1 MNPSTTSGQTVT
13 LVDTPEALAQICER
27 VARAPRVALDTEFHT
42 EKSYTPHLMVVQLL
56 FDDGVAL
63 VDPLAMGGSDKSE
76 PADLRSAG
84 QSPGLLRSR
93 LRPLVDALAGARVVG
108 HALSSDLR
116 ILADAFETLPREVYD
131 TQVAAAFAGYGLS
144 ISLLDLVRD
153 LCGVTL
159 RKSQTVSDWSTRPFT
174 PKQVEYLV
182 DDVRYLF
189 TLEDTLRERLR
200 ARGREPWADEEMPS
214 LVQLRTYRND
224 PKRLYLRVSGNAR
237 MNRRELGI
245 LNELAHLR
253 DRYARER
260 NIPLKYVLP
269 DDVMI
274 GLVQLKPKAVDE
286 LSQLRRID
294 AGTRRNLGE
303 RIVEAV
309 KRGEAIPDDELPPRA
324 PKPLGPQRE
333 ALVSTM
339 AVLVGALAADND
351 VPTTLL
357 LPRAALERIARE
369 APQTPEGLGD
379 VVNLT
384 SWRRQLVVDP
394 LWELLSGESVL
405 RVRGYRNADP
415 RTVFERA

>member
-1 MNPSTTSGQTVT
+1 MNPSPSAELDVT
-13 LVDTPEALAQICER
+13 IVDTPAALTELCER
-27 VARAPRVALDTEFHT
+27 IARAPRVGIDTEFHT

-56 FDDGVAL
+56 FDDGVAI
-63 VDPLAMGGSDKSE
+63 VDPLA
-76 PADLRSAG
+76 LRD
-84 QSPGLLRSR
+84 

-116 ILADAFETLPREVYD
+116 IMADAFETLPRAAYD
-131 TQVAAAFAGYGLS
+131 TQVAAAFVGYGLS

-182 DDVRYLF
+182 DDVRHLF
-189 TLEDTLRERLR
+189 DLEDKLEAKLA
-200 ARGREPWADEEMPS
+200 ARGRETWAEEEMPA
-214 LVQLRTYRND
+214 LVQLKSYRSD
-224 PKRLYLRVSGNAR
+224 PRRLYLRISGNAR

-245 LNELAHLR
+245 LNELAILR

-274 GLVQLKPKAVDE
+274 GLVQLRPKTVDE

-294 AGTRRNLGE
+294 NGTRRNLGD
-303 RIVEAV
+303 RIVEAIA
-309 KRGEAIPDDELPPRA
+309 RGEQIPEADLPPRA
-324 PKPLGPQRE
+324 PKPLGAQRD

-339 AVLVGALAADND
+339 AVLISALAADND
-351 VPTTLL
+351 LPTTLL

-369 APQTPEGLGD
+369 APQTPEELGD

-384 SWRRQLVVDP
+384 SWRRHLAVAP
-394 LWELLSGESVL
+394 LWQLLSGERAL
-405 RVRGYRNADP
+405 RVEGYMEGDP
-415 RTVFERA
+415 RTVFS

>member
-1 MNPSTTSGQTVT
+1 VNPPTNSGHAVT
-13 LVDTPEALAQICER
+13 LVDTPETLTALCER
-27 VARAPRVALDTEFHT
+27 IARAPRVGLDTEFHT

-56 FDDGVAL
+56 FEDGVAL
-63 VDPLAMGGSDKSE
+63 VDPLAVRD
-76 PADLRSAG
+76 
-84 QSPGLLRSR
+84 
-93 LRPLVDALAGARVVG
+93 LRPLVDALSQTCVIG

-116 ILADAFETLPREVYD
+116 ILADAFETLPREVFD
-131 TQVAAAFAGYGLS
+131 TQAAAAFVGYGLS

-189 TLEDTLRERLR
+189 ELEDVLRERLR
-200 ARGREPWADEEMPS
+200 ARGRETWAQEEMPA
-214 LVQLRTYRND
+214 LVELRTYRND

-269 DDVMI
+269 DDVMV
-274 GLVQLKPKAVDE
+274 GLVQLRPKSVDE

-294 AGTRRNLGE
+294 TGTRRNLGD
-303 RIVEAV
+303 RIIEAV
-309 KRGEAIPDDELPPRA
+309 RRGEAIPDDELPPRA

-333 ALVSTM
+333 ALVSM
-339 AVLVGALAADND
+339 LAVLVSALAAEND
-351 VPTTLL
+351 LPTTLL

-369 APQTPEGLGD
+369 APQTPDALGD
-379 VVNLT
+379 VVKLT
-384 SWRRQLVVDP
+384 SWRRQLVVEP
-394 LWELLSGESVL
+394 LWEMLSGESVL
-405 RVRGYRNADP
+405 RVRGYREADP
-415 RTVFERA
+415 RTTIERLDEPEGLDDADEISAGESATG

>member
-1 MNPSTTSGQTVT
+1 MIAESNVVV
-13 LVDTPEALAQICER
+13 VDTPEALAQLCER
-27 VARAPRVALDTEFHT
+27 IARAPRIGLDTEFHT

-56 FDDGVAL
+56 FEDGVAL
-63 VDPLAMGGSDKSE
+63 VDPLALR
-76 PADLRSAG
+76 DLG
-84 QSPGLLRSR
+84 
-93 LRPLVDALAGARVVG
+93 PLVDALAGARIVG

-116 ILADAFETLPREVYD
+116 ILADAFETLPRAAYD
-131 TQVAAAFAGYGLS
+131 TQVAAAFVGYGLS

-189 TLEDTLRERLR
+189 ELEDKLR
-200 ARGREPWADEEMPS
+200 AKLSTRGREEWAEEEMDA
-214 LVQLRTYRND
+214 LVQLRAYRPD
-224 PKRLYLRVSGNAR
+224 PRRLYLRISGNAR

-269 DDVMI
+269 DDVMV
-274 GLVQLKPKAVDE
+274 GLVQLRPRSVDE

-294 AGTRRNLGE
+294 SGARRNLGD

-309 KRGEAIPDDELPPRA
+309 ARGEALAEDELPPRA
-324 PKPLGPQRE
+324 PKPLGPQRD

-339 AVLVGALAADND
+339 AVLVSALAAEND

-357 LPRAALERIARE
+357 LPRSALEKIARE
-369 APQTPEGLGD
+369 APQSPDALAD
-379 VVNLT
+379 IVDLNP
-384 SWRRQLVVDP
+384 WRRELIVEP
-394 LWELLSGESVL
+394 LWSLLTGERGM
-405 RVRGYRNADP
+405 RVAGYLEGNA
-415 RTVFERA
+415 RTVFG

>member
-1 MNPSTTSGQTVT
+1 MNRPTDSVANVT
-13 LVDTPEALAQICER
+13 LVDTPEALARTCER
-27 VARAPRVALDTEFHT
+27 IAGAPRVALDTEFHT

-63 VDPLAMGGSDKSE
+63 VDPLALR
-76 PADLRSAG
+76 DLS
-84 QSPGLLRSR
+84 
-93 LRPLVDALAGARVVG
+93 PLVGALAGARVVG

-116 ILADAFETLPREVYD
+116 ILADAFETLPREVFD
-131 TQVAAAFAGYGLS
+131 TQVAAAFVGYGLS

-182 DDVRYLF
+182 DDVKYLF
-189 TLEDTLRERLR
+189 DLEDTLREKLR
-200 ARGREPWADEEMPS
+200 ARGREPWADEEMPA
-214 LVQLRTYRND
+214 LAELRTYRND
-224 PKRLYLRVSGNAR
+224 PRRLYLRVSGNAR

-269 DDVMI
+269 DDVMV
-274 GLVQLKPKAVDE
+274 GLVSLRPKTVEE

-294 AGTRRNLGE
+294 AGTRRNLGD
-303 RIVEAV
+303 RVVEAIR
-309 KRGEAIPDDELPPRA
+309 RGEAIAEDELPPRA

-339 AVLVGALAADND
+339 AVLVSALAAEND
-351 VPTTLL
+351 LPTTLL

-369 APQTPEGLGD
+369 APQTPEALGD

-384 SWRRQLVVDP
+384 SWRRQLAVEP
-394 LWELLSGESVL
+394 LWRLLSGESVL
-405 RVRGYRNADP
+405 RVRGYGNGDP
-415 RTVFERA
+415 RTTFEPVGPSGEESASG

>member
-1 MNPSTTSGQTVT
+1 MTVS
-13 LVDTPEALAQICER
+13 LVDTPEALAATCAR
-27 VARAPRVALDTEFHT
+27 VAASERIGIDTEFHT
-42 EKSYTPHLMVVQLL
+42 EKSYTPHLMVVQVL

-63 VDPLAMGGSDKSE
+63 IDPLA
-76 PADLRSAG
+76 LRD
-84 QSPGLLRSR
+84 

-116 ILADAFETLPREVYD
+116 ILADAFETLPHAVFD
-131 TQVAAAFAGYGLS
+131 TQVAAAFVGYGLS

-174 PKQVEYLV
+174 AKQVEYLV

-189 TLEDTLRERLR
+189 DLEDRLR
-200 ARGREPWADEEMPS
+200 AKLSARGREPWADEEMPA
-214 LVQLRTYRND
+214 LAALRTYRND

-274 GLVQLKPKAVDE
+274 GLVQLRPKTVDD

-294 AGTRRNLGE
+294 NGTRRNLGE
-303 RIVEAV
+303 RIIEAV
-309 KRGEAIPDDELPPRA
+309 QRGEEIPDDELPPRA

-339 AVLVGALAADND
+339 AVLVGALAAEND
-351 VPTTLL
+351 LPTTLM

-369 APQTPEGLGD
+369 APQTPEALGD

-384 SWRRQLVVDP
+384 SWRRQLIVDP
-394 LWELLSGESVL
+394 LWELLSGESAL
-405 RVRGYRNADP
+405 RVRGYRTGDP
-415 RTVFERA
+415 RTTFERVDEPVAETGTG

>member
-1 MNPSTTSGQTVT
+1 MIAESNVVV
-13 LVDTPEALAQICER
+13 VDTPEGLAQLCER
-27 VARAPRVALDTEFHT
+27 IAGAPRIGLDTEFHT

-63 VDPLAMGGSDKSE
+63 VDPLA
-76 PADLRSAG
+76 LRD
-84 QSPGLLRSR
+84 
-93 LRPLVDALAGARVVG
+93 LRPLVDALARARIVG

-116 ILADAFETLPREVYD
+116 ILADAFETLPRAAYD
-131 TQVAAAFAGYGLS
+131 TQVAAAFVGYGLS

-189 TLEDTLRERLR
+189 ELEDKLRAKLR
-200 ARGREPWADEEMPS
+200 ARGREEWTDEEMED
-214 LVQLRTYRND
+214 LVHLRAYRPD
-224 PKRLYLRVSGNAR
+224 PRRLYLRISGNAR

-260 NIPLKYVLP
+260 NIPLKYVLA
-269 DDVMI
+269 DDVMV
-274 GLVQLKPKAVDE
+274 GLVQLRPKSVEE
-286 LSQLRRID
+286 LSQLRRLD
-294 AGTRRNLGE
+294 AGARRNLGE
-303 RIVEAV
+303 RIVEAIA
-309 KRGEAIPDDELPPRA
+309 RGEALPEDELPPRA
-324 PKPLGPQRE
+324 PKPLGPQRD

-339 AVLVGALAADND
+339 AVLVSALAAEND

-357 LPRAALERIARE
+357 LPRSALEKIARE
-369 APQTPEGLGD
+369 APHSPEALANI
-379 VVNLT
+379 VNLNP
-384 SWRRQLVVDP
+384 WRRELIVEP
-394 LWELLSGESVL
+394 LWSLLTGEKGL
-405 RVRGYRNADP
+405 RVAGYLEGNA
-415 RTVFERA
+415 RTVFG

>member
-1 MNPSTTSGQTVT
+1 MNPSTSSQQAVTV
-13 LVDTPEALAQICER
+13 VDTPEKLGALCER
-27 VARAPRVALDTEFHT
+27 IAKAPRIGLDTEFHT

-63 VDPLAMGGSDKSE
+63 VDPLAIR
-76 PADLRSAG
+76 DLR
-84 QSPGLLRSR
+84 PM
-93 LRPLVDALAGARVVG
+93 VDALAGARVVG

-116 ILADAFETLPREVYD
+116 ILADAFESLPRAVFD
-131 TQVAAAFAGYGLS
+131 TQVAAAFVGYGLS

-159 RKSQTVSDWSTRPFT
+159 RKSQTVSDWGTRPFSQ
-174 PKQVEYLV
+174 KQVEYLV

-189 TLEDTLRERLR
+189 TLEDRLRERLR
-200 ARGREPWADEEMPS
+200 TRGREQWADEEMPA
-214 LVQLRTYRND
+214 LADPRTYRVD
-224 PKRLYLRVSGNAR
+224 PRRLYQRVSGNAR

-269 DDVMI
+269 DDVMV
-274 GLVQLKPKAVDE
+274 GLVQLRPKSVDE

-294 AGTRRNLGE
+294 PGTRRNLGE
-303 RIVEAV
+303 RVVEAV
-309 KRGEAIPDDELPPRA
+309 RRGEAIPEDQLPPRA

-339 AVLVGALAADND
+339 AVLVSALAAEND
-351 VPTTLL
+351 LPTTLL

-369 APQTPEGLGD
+369 APQTGEALGD

-384 SWRRQLVVDP
+384 SWRRQLVVEP
-394 LWELLSGESVL
+394 LWELLTGESVL
-405 RVRGYRNADP
+405 RVRGYREAEP
-415 RTVFERA
+415 RTTIEPLGDGELRDAATDSASAVGQ

>member
-1 MNPSTTSGQTVT
+1 VNVEI
-13 LVDTPEALAQICER
+13 VDTPEALVAVSER
-27 VARAPRVALDTEFHT
+27 VARADRIGLDTEFHT

-56 FDDGVAL
+56 FDDGVAII
-63 VDPLAMGGSDKSE
+63 DPLA
-76 PADLRSAG
+76 LRD
-84 QSPGLLRSR
+84 
-93 LRPLVDALAGARVVG
+93 LRPLVDALTQTTVVG

-116 ILADAFETLPREVYD
+116 ILADAFETLPRAVFD

-144 ISLLDLVRD
+144 ISLLDLVRE

-159 RKSQTVSDWSTRPFT
+159 RKSQTVSDWSTRPFS
-174 PKQVEYLV
+174 PKQIDYLV
-182 DDVRYLF
+182 DDVKYLF
-189 TLEDTLRERLR
+189 TLEDGLREKLR
-200 ARGREPWADEEMPS
+200 ARGREAWAEQEMPA
-214 LVQLRTYRND
+214 LVELRTYRAD

-274 GLVQLKPKAVDE
+274 GLVQLRAKSVDE
-286 LSQLRRID
+286 LAQLRRID
-294 AGTRRNLGE
+294 AGTRRNLGD
-303 RIVEAV
+303 RIIETIR
-309 KRGEAIPDDELPPRA
+309 RGEALPEDELPPRA
-324 PKPLGPQRE
+324 AKPLGLQRE

-339 AVLVGALAADND
+339 AVLVSALAAGNEL
-351 VPTTLL
+351 PTTML

-369 APQTPEGLGD
+369 APQTPEALGD

-384 SWRRQLVVDP
+384 SWRRELVVEP
-394 LWELLSGESVL
+394 LWRLLNGDSAL
-405 RVRGYRNADP
+405 RVRGYTSGDP
-415 RTVFERA
+415 RTTFEPLDDAEAAARATRV

>member
-1 MNPSTTSGQTVT
+1 VTVV
-13 LVDTPEALAQICER
+13 LVDSPEALAALSER
-27 VARAPRVALDTEFHT
+27 IARAGRIGLDTEFHT
-42 EKSYTPHLMVVQLL
+42 EKSYTPHLMVIQLL

-63 VDPLAMGGSDKSE
+63 VDPLA
-76 PADLRSAG
+76 LRD
-84 QSPGLLRSR
+84 
-93 LRPLVDALAGARVVG
+93 LRPLVAALAGARIVG

-116 ILADAFETLPREVYD
+116 IFADAFEMLPRAVFD

-189 TLEDTLRERLR
+189 ELEDRLHERLG
-200 ARGREPWADEEMPS
+200 ARGRQSWADEEMPS
-214 LVQLRTYRND
+214 LVELGTYRAD
-224 PKRLYLRVSGNAR
+224 PKRLYLRISGNAR

-269 DDVMI
+269 DDVMV
-274 GLVQLKPKAVDE
+274 GLVALRPKSVDE

-294 AGTRRNLGE
+294 AGTRRNIGE

-309 KRGEAIPDDELPPRA
+309 RRGEALPEDELPPRA
-324 PKPLGPQRE
+324 PKPLGLQRE

-339 AVLVGALAADND
+339 AVLVGALGAEND
-351 VPTTLL
+351 LPTTLL

-369 APQTPEGLGD
+369 APQTPEALGD

-384 SWRRQLVVDP
+384 SWRRQLVVEP
-394 LWELLSGESVL
+394 LWEMLCGASVL

-415 RTVFERA
+415 RTTFERIELSAETEAG

>member
-1 MNPSTTSGQTVT
+1 MNPSTSAGLDVT
-13 LVDTPEALAQICER
+13 IVDTPTGLAEVCER
-27 VARAPRVALDTEFHT
+27 IARAPRVGIDTEFHT

-56 FDDGVAL
+56 FDDGVAI
-63 VDPLAMGGSDKSE
+63 VDPLA
-76 PADLRSAG
+76 LRD
-84 QSPGLLRSR
+84 

-116 ILADAFETLPREVYD
+116 IMADAFETLPRAAYD
-131 TQVAAAFAGYGLS
+131 TQVAAAFVGYGLS

-182 DDVRYLF
+182 DDVRHLF
-189 TLEDTLRERLR
+189 DLEDKLEAKLA
-200 ARGREPWADEEMPS
+200 ARGRETWAEEEMPA
-214 LVQLRTYRND
+214 LVQLKSYRND
-224 PKRLYLRVSGNAR
+224 PRRLYLRISGNAR

-245 LNELAHLR
+245 LNELAILR

-274 GLVQLKPKAVDE
+274 GLVQLRPKTVDE

-294 AGTRRNLGE
+294 NGTRRNLGD
-303 RIVEAV
+303 RIVEAIA
-309 KRGEAIPDDELPPRA
+309 RGEQIPEADLPPRA
-324 PKPLGPQRE
+324 PKPLGAQRD

-339 AVLVGALAADND
+339 AVLISALAADND
-351 VPTTLL
+351 LPTTLL

-369 APQTPEGLGD
+369 APQTPEELGD

-384 SWRRQLVVDP
+384 SWRRHLAVAP
-394 LWELLSGESVL
+394 LWQLLSGERAL
-405 RVRGYRNADP
+405 RVEGYMEGDP
-415 RTVFERA
+415 RTVFS

>member
-1 MNPSTTSGQTVT
+1 MNPGADSGHAVD
-13 LVDTPEALAQICER
+13 LVDTPQSLAALCER
-27 VARAPRVALDTEFHT
+27 IARAPRIGLDTEFHT

-63 VDPLAMGGSDKSE
+63 VDPLA
-76 PADLRSAG
+76 LRD
-84 QSPGLLRSR
+84 
-93 LRPLVDALAGARVVG
+93 LRPLVGALAGAHVVG

-116 ILADAFETLPREVYD
+116 ILADAFETLPREVFD
-131 TQVAAAFAGYGLS
+131 TQVAAAFVGYGLS

-189 TLEDTLRERLR
+189 TLEDTLRERLV
-200 ARGREPWADEEMPS
+200 ARGRGSWAAEEMPA
-214 LVQLRTYRND
+214 LVELRTYRND
-224 PKRLYLRVSGNAR
+224 PKRLYQRVSGNAR

-274 GLVQLKPKAVDE
+274 GLVQLRPKSVDE

-309 KRGEAIPDDELPPRA
+309 QRGEAIGEDELPPRA

-339 AVLVGALAADND
+339 AVLVSALAAEND
-351 VPTTLL
+351 LPTTLL

-369 APQTPEGLGD
+369 APQTAEALGD

-394 LWELLSGESVL
+394 LWDLLTGESVL
-405 RVRGYRNADP
+405 RVYGYREAEP
-415 RTVFERA
+415 RTTIERLEPGDAPTAESATG

>member
-1 MNPSTTSGQTVT
+1 MNPSPSTAPAVT
-13 LVDTPEALAQICER
+13 LVDTPDALAALCER
-27 VARAPRVALDTEFHT
+27 IARAPRVGLDTEFHT
-42 EKSYTPHLMVVQLL
+42 ERSYTPHLMVVQLL
-56 FDDGVAL
+56 FEDGVAL
-63 VDPLAMGGSDKSE
+63 VDPLAIRD
-76 PADLRSAG
+76 
-84 QSPGLLRSR
+84 
-93 LRPLVDALAGARVVG
+93 LRPLVDALASTCVIG

-116 ILADAFETLPREVYD
+116 ILADAFETLPREVFD
-131 TQVAAAFAGYGLS
+131 TQVAAAFVGYGLS

-174 PKQVEYLV
+174 PKQVDYLV

-189 TLEDTLRERLR
+189 RLEDSLREKLR
-200 ARGREPWADEEMPS
+200 ARGRETWAQEEMPA
-214 LVQLRTYRND
+214 LVELRTYRND

-274 GLVQLKPKAVDE
+274 GLVQLRPKSVDE

-294 AGTRRNLGE
+294 AGTRRNLGD
-303 RIVEAV
+303 RIIEAV
-309 KRGEAIPDDELPPRA
+309 RRGEAIADDELPPRA

-339 AVLVGALAADND
+339 AVLVSALAAEND
-351 VPTTLL
+351 LPTTLL

-369 APQTPEGLGD
+369 APQTPEALGD
-379 VVNLT
+379 VVKLT

-394 LWELLSGESVL
+394 LWEMLSGESVL
-405 RVRGYRNADP
+405 RVRGYRDADP
-415 RTVFERA
+415 RTTIERLDGGEPLGASSVSAAESATG

>member
-1 MNPSTTSGQTVT
+1 MTPIVVDNPQS
-13 LVDTPEALAQICER
+13 LAAICER
-27 VARAPRVALDTEFHT
+27 VARAPRVGIDTEFHT

-63 VDPLAMGGSDKSE
+63 VDPLAVPD
-76 PADLRSAG
+76 
-84 QSPGLLRSR
+84 
-93 LRPLVDALAGARVVG
+93 LRPLVRALADARVVG

-116 ILADAFETLPREVYD
+116 ILADAFETLPRGAYD
-131 TQVAAAFAGYGLS
+131 TQIAAAFAGYGLS

-159 RKSQTVSDWSTRPFT
+159 RKSQTVSDWSTRPLT

-189 TLEDTLRERLR
+189 DLEDRLREKLQ
-200 ARGREPWADEEMPS
+200 ARSREEWADEEMHG
-214 LVQLRTYRND
+214 LVELRAYRPD

-269 DDVMI
+269 DDVMV
-274 GLVQLKPKAVDE
+274 GLVQLHPKSVEE
-286 LSQLRRID
+286 LAQLRRID

-303 RIVEAV
+303 RIIEAI
-309 KRGEAIPDDELPPRA
+309 KRGEEIPEELLPPRA

-339 AVLVGALAADND
+339 AVLVSALAAEND
-351 VPTTLL
+351 LPTTLL

-369 APQTPEGLGD
+369 APQTAEALGD
-379 VVNLT
+379 LVDLT
-384 SWRRQLVVDP
+384 PWRRELVVEP
-394 LWELLSGESVL
+394 LWQLLSGEKSL
-405 RVRGYRNADP
+405 RVDGYSNGSP
-415 RTVFERA
+415 RTIFA

>member
-1 MNPSTTSGQTVT
+1 
-13 LVDTPEALAQICER
+13 
-27 VARAPRVALDTEFHT
+27 
-42 EKSYTPHLMVVQLL
+42 MVVQLL
-56 FDDGVAL
+56 FEDGVAL
-63 VDPLAMGGSDKSE
+63 VDPLA
-76 PADLRSAG
+76 LRD
-84 QSPGLLRSR
+84 

-116 ILADAFETLPREVYD
+116 ILADAFETLPREVFD
-131 TQVAAAFAGYGLS
+131 TQVAAAFVGYGLS

-174 PKQVEYLV
+174 PKQVDYLV
-182 DDVRYLF
+182 DDVKYLF
-189 TLEDTLRERLR
+189 DLEDTLREKLR
-200 ARGREPWADEEMPS
+200 ARGRESWADEEMPA
-214 LVQLRTYRND
+214 LAELRTYRND
-224 PKRLYLRVSGNAR
+224 PRRLYLRVSGNAR

-245 LNELAHLR
+245 LNELAQLR

-269 DDVMI
+269 DDVMV
-274 GLVQLKPKAVDE
+274 GLVQLRPKTVEE

-309 KRGEAIPDDELPPRA
+309 RRGEAIAEDELPPRA
-324 PKPLGPQRE
+324 PKPLGAQRE

-339 AVLVGALAADND
+339 AVLVSALAAEND
-351 VPTTLL
+351 LPTTLL

-369 APQTPEGLGD
+369 APQTPEALGD

-384 SWRRQLVVDP
+384 SWRRQLAVEP
-394 LWELLSGESVL
+394 LWRLLSGESVL
-405 RVRGYRNADP
+405 RVRGYGNGDP
-415 RTVFERA
+415 RTTFEPVAASGEESDSG

>member
-1 MNPSTTSGQTVT
+1 MQAGRAGPAVT
-13 LVDTPEALAQICER
+13 LVDTPEALAVTCER
-27 VARAPRVALDTEFHT
+27 IAREPRVGLDTEFHT

-56 FDDGVAL
+56 FEDGVAI
-63 VDPLAMGGSDKSE
+63 VDPLAFGD
-76 PADLRSAG
+76 
-84 QSPGLLRSR
+84 
-93 LRPLVDALAGARVVG
+93 LRPLVDALSGARVVG

-116 ILADAFETLPREVYD
+116 ILADAFGELPREVFD
-131 TQVAAAFAGYGLS
+131 TQVAAAFAGYGIS
-144 ISLLDLVRD
+144 ISLLDIVRD

-174 PKQVEYLV
+174 AKQLEYLV
-182 DDVRYLF
+182 DDVHHLF
-189 TLEDTLRERLR
+189 DLEDRLR
-200 ARGREPWADEEMPS
+200 AKLAARGRESWAEQEMPA
-214 LVQLRTYRND
+214 LVELSSYRAD
-224 PKRLYLRVSGNAR
+224 PRRLYLRVSGNAR

-245 LNELAHLR
+245 LNELANLR

-269 DDVMI
+269 DDVMA
-274 GLVQLKPKAVDE
+274 GLVQLRPKSVDE

-303 RIVEAV
+303 RIIEAV
-309 KRGEAIPDDELPPRA
+309 RRGESLPEDELPPRA
-324 PKPLGPQRE
+324 PKPLGPQRD

-339 AVLVGALAADND
+339 AVLVSALAAEHE

-369 APQTPEGLGD
+369 APQTPDALGD

-384 SWRRQLVVDP
+384 SWRRELVVEP
-394 LWELLSGESVL
+394 LWNLLSGESAL
-405 RVRGYRNADP
+405 RVRGYLGGDP
-415 RTVFERA
+415 RTTFERVEEPVSS

>member
-1 MNPSTTSGQTVT
+1 MAEPVTVS
-13 LVDTPEALAQICER
+13 LVDTPEALAATCAR
-27 VARAPRVALDTEFHT
+27 VAASERIGIDTEFHT
-42 EKSYTPHLMVVQLL
+42 EKSYTPHLMVVQVL

-63 VDPLAMGGSDKSE
+63 IDPLA
-76 PADLRSAG
+76 LRD
-84 QSPGLLRSR
+84 

-116 ILADAFETLPREVYD
+116 ILADAFETLPHAVFD
-131 TQVAAAFAGYGLS
+131 TQVAAAFVGYGLS

-174 PKQVEYLV
+174 AKQVEYLV

-189 TLEDTLRERLR
+189 DLEDRLR
-200 ARGREPWADEEMPS
+200 AKLSARGREPWADEEMPA
-214 LVQLRTYRND
+214 LAALRTYRND

-274 GLVQLKPKAVDE
+274 GLVQLRPKTVDD

-294 AGTRRNLGE
+294 NGTRRNLGE
-303 RIVEAV
+303 RIIEAV
-309 KRGEAIPDDELPPRA
+309 QRGEEIPDDELPPRA

-339 AVLVGALAADND
+339 AVLVGALAAEND
-351 VPTTLL
+351 LPTTLM

-369 APQTPEGLGD
+369 APQTPEALGD

-384 SWRRQLVVDP
+384 SWRRQLIVDP
-394 LWELLSGESVL
+394 LWELLSGESAL
-405 RVRGYRNADP
+405 RVRGYRTGDP
-415 RTVFERA
+415 RTTFERVDEPVAETGTG

>member
-1 MNPSTTSGQTVT
+1 MNSASLPVT
-13 LVDTPEALAQICER
+13 LVDTPEKLVALCARIGAAGR
-27 VARAPRVALDTEFHT
+27 VGLDTEFHT

-63 VDPLAMGGSDKSE
+63 VDPLA
-76 PADLRSAG
+76 LRD
-84 QSPGLLRSR
+84 
-93 LRPLVDALAGARVVG
+93 LRPLVEALAGARVVG

-116 ILADAFETLPREVYD
+116 ILADAFETLPREVFD
-131 TQVAAAFAGYGLS
+131 TQVAAAFVGYGIS

-189 TLEDTLRERLR
+189 DLEDRLREKLS
-200 ARGREPWADEEMPS
+200 ARGRERWAEEEMPS
-214 LVQLRTYRND
+214 LVDPRTYRND
-224 PKRLYLRVSGNAR
+224 PRRLYLRVSGNAR

-245 LNELAHLR
+245 LNELAQLR

-269 DDVMI
+269 DDVMS
-274 GLVQLKPKAVDE
+274 GLVQLRPRGVEE

-309 KRGEAIPDDELPPRA
+309 RRGEAIPDDELPPRA

-339 AVLVGALAADND
+339 AVLVSALAAEHD

-369 APQTPEGLGD
+369 APQTGEELGD
-379 VVNLT
+379 AVNLT
-384 SWRRQLVVDP
+384 SWRRGLVVEP
-394 LWELLSGESVL
+394 LWELLTGESVL
-405 RVRGYRNADP
+405 RVRGYRDAEP
-415 RTVFERA
+415 RTTFERIEPEPVSEAAG

>member
-1 MNPSTTSGQTVT
+1 MNVT
-13 LVDTPEALAQICER
+13 IVDTPDALAAVCER
-27 VARAPRVALDTEFHT
+27 VARADRVGLDTEFHT

-56 FDDGVAL
+56 FDDGVAII
-63 VDPLAMGGSDKSE
+63 DPLA
-76 PADLRSAG
+76 LRD
-84 QSPGLLRSR
+84 
-93 LRPLVDALAGARVVG
+93 LRPLVDALTQTTVVG

-116 ILADAFETLPREVYD
+116 ILADAFETLPRAVFD

-144 ISLLDLVRD
+144 ISLLDLVRE
-153 LCGVTL
+153 LCDVTL

-174 PKQVEYLV
+174 PKQVDYLV
-182 DDVRYLF
+182 DDVKYLF
-189 TLEDTLRERLR
+189 TLEDGLREKLR
-200 ARGREPWADEEMPS
+200 ARGREEWADQEMPA
-214 LVQLRTYRND
+214 LVELRTYRAD

-274 GLVQLKPKAVDE
+274 GLVQLRPKTVDD
-286 LSQLRRID
+286 LAQLRRID
-294 AGTRRNLGE
+294 AGTRRNLGD
-303 RIVEAV
+303 RIVETV
-309 KRGEAIPDDELPPRA
+309 RRGEALPEDDLPPRA

-339 AVLVGALAADND
+339 AVLVSALAAENEL
-351 VPTTLL
+351 PTTML

-369 APQTPEGLGD
+369 APQTPEALGD

-384 SWRRQLVVDP
+384 SWRRHLVVEP
-394 LWELLSGESVL
+394 LWRLLNGESAL
-405 RVRGYRNADP
+405 RVRGYTNGDP
-415 RTVFERA
+415 RTTFEPLGEAEAAART

>member
-1 MNPSTTSGQTVT
+1 MSSGQAVT
-13 LVDTPEALAQICER
+13 LVDTPEALAQTC
-27 VARAPRVALDTEFHT
+27 ARIAQAPRVALDTEFHT

-56 FDDGVAL
+56 FEDGVAL
-63 VDPLAMGGSDKSE
+63 VDPLA
-76 PADLRSAG
+76 LRD
-84 QSPGLLRSR
+84 

-116 ILADAFETLPREVYD
+116 ILADAFESLPREVYD

-174 PKQVEYLV
+174 AKQVEYLV

-200 ARGREPWADEEMPS
+200 VRGRESWADEEMPS
-214 LVQLRTYRND
+214 LVQLGTYRND

-245 LNELAHLR
+245 LNELAKLR

-269 DDVMI
+269 DDVMV
-274 GLVQLKPKAVDE
+274 GLVQLRPKAVDE
-286 LSQLRRID
+286 LAQLRRID

-309 KRGEAIPDDELPPRA
+309 ARGEAIPDDELPPRA
-324 PKPLGPQRE
+324 P
-333 ALVSTM
+333 
-339 AVLVGALAADND
+339 
-351 VPTTLL
+351 
-357 LPRAALERIARE
+357 
-369 APQTPEGLGD
+369 
-379 VVNLT
+379 
-384 SWRRQLVVDP
+384 
-394 LWELLSGESVL
+394 
-405 RVRGYRNADP
+405 
-415 RTVFERA
+415 

>member
-1 MNPSTTSGQTVT
+1 VTAHANANAPGVT
-13 LVDTPEALAQICER
+13 LVDTPEALARLVDRI
-27 VARAPRVALDTEFHT
+27 AAAPRIGLDTEFHT

-63 VDPLAMGGSDKSE
+63 VDPLALSE
-76 PADLRSAG
+76 AN
-84 QSPGLLRSR
+84 
-93 LRPLVDALAGARVVG
+93 LRPLVDALANARVVG

-116 ILADAFETLPREVYD
+116 ILADQFDELPREVFD
-131 TQVAAAFAGYGLS
+131 TQAAAAFAGYGLS

-159 RKSQTVSDWSTRPFT
+159 RKSQTVSDWSTRPLT

-189 TLEDTLRERLR
+189 DLEDRLRERL
-200 ARGREPWADEEMPS
+200 AQRGRETWAEQEMRA
-214 LVQLRTYRND
+214 LADIRTYRTD
-224 PKRLYLRVSGNAR
+224 PRRLYVRVAGNAR

-245 LNELAHLR
+245 LSELAALR

-269 DDVMI
+269 DDVMA
-274 GLVQLKPKAVDE
+274 GLVQLRPKSVDE

-309 KRGEAIPDDELPPRA
+309 RRGEAIPESELPPRA

-333 ALVSTM
+333 ALVSM
-339 AVLVGALAADND
+339 LAVLVSALAAEND
-351 VPTTLL
+351 LPSTLL

-369 APQTPEGLGD
+369 APQSPDALADVLG
-379 VVNLT
+379 LT
-384 SWRRQLVVDP
+384 SWRRDLVVAP
-394 LWELLSGESVL
+394 LWGMLSGASVL
-405 RVRGYRNADP
+405 RVRDYERGEP
-415 RTVFERA
+415 RTAIEPLPASG